1 MKNYLIIALLMSAFF
16 SISFA
21 TGIGTS
27 KISFSNNQLNITQG
41 SSASVNY
48 TVALV
53 SGSKWGT
60 SINLLNQ
67 TALLQKGINVVM
79 SNPSGDPTFS
89 GVLTIATAPATPSGK
104 YVLSFQAIGDDP
116 SVSNSTIILNV
127 APAAPS
133 TSTSSTAQPQIPN
146 TSASSGY
153 AIPPVYAVNYSV
165 INYILYALI
174 LITLIVSIYFIAIM
188 KYFNAKLIF
197 VSTAL
202 IIIGSLVWLYGDFN
216 GGFYSYVSAGFAAI
230 IIGTLL
236 WLYADYKGGAFKK

>member
-1 MKNYLIIALLMSAFF
+1 MKKYLIIALFLSAFF

-21 TGIGTS
+21 AGIGTS
-27 KISFSNNQLNITQG
+27 KISFSNTQFNITQG
-41 SSASVNY
+41 SSVSVNY

-60 SINLLNQ
+60 SISLLNQ
-67 TALLQKGINVVM
+67 TALLQKGINIVM

-89 GVLTIATAPATPSGK
+89 GVLTIISAPTTPPGQ
-104 YVLSFQAIGDDP
+104 YILSFQATGDDP
-116 SVSNSTIILNV
+116 SVNNSTIILNV
-127 APAAPS
+127 A
-133 TSTSSTAQPQIPN
+133 SSTHATSASITSQSQIPN
-146 TSASSGY
+146 SSVSSSSVT
-153 AIPPVYAVNYSV
+153 PPVYAANYSV

-174 LITLIVSIYFIAIM
+174 LITLIVNIYFVAIM

-202 IIIGSLVWLYGDFN
+202 ILLGSLVWLYGDFN